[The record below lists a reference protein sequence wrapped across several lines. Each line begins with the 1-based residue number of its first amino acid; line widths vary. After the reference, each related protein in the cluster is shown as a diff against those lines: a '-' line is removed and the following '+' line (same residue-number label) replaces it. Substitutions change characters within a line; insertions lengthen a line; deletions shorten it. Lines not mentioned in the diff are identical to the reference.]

1 MNGFGAGAGLWWIA
15 LALCA
20 VLPWVLPSP
29 RHGRSADDAAFSPRQ
44 DPLAPPGVPD
54 ARTARAEAI
63 DDPVVVLD
71 LLDVALTAGA
81 SVPHALRAVG
91 EVVGGQDGEALARA
105 GAALLLG
112 ARWQAS
118 WSDAPPQL
126 SPVAECLEP
135 TWSTGAPSGPALR
148 ARSAALR
155 RDGRRAAQEAA
166 ARLGVRLVLPLGLC
180 FLPAFVLL
188 GLVPLMLS
196 LGRGLLG

>member
-1 MNGFGAGAGLWWIA
+1 MDATGGVLGWVLLAVCAVAPWLLPPRRAGAPADPAPVPAGED
-15 LALCA
+15 
-20 VLPWVLPSP
+20 PGY
-29 RHGRSADDAAFSPRQ
+29 GRGK
-44 DPLAPPGVPD
+44 PGTD
-54 ARTARAEAI
+54 GTAELAI

-71 LLDVALTAGA
+71 LLDVALTSGA

-91 EVVGGQDGEALARA
+91 EVIGGRDGAALTRA
-105 GAALLLG
+105 GASLLLG
-112 ARWQAS
+112 AAWPAAWAEATS
-118 WSDAPPQL
+118 EL
-126 SPVAECLEP
+126 VPVVECLEP
-135 TWSTGAPSGPALR
+135 TWTTGAPAGPALR

-155 RDGRRAAQEAA
+155 RDSRRAAKEAA

>member
-1 MNGFGAGAGLWWIA
+1 VSGRGPSFVEADASASGGAVAG
-15 LALCA
+15 
-20 VLPWVLPSP
+20 
-29 RHGRSADDAAFSPRQ
+29 
-44 DPLAPPGVPD
+44 
-54 ARTARAEAI
+54 TI

-91 EVVGGQDGEALARA
+91 EVVGGGQREALAQA

-112 ARWQAS
+112 ARWQAA
-118 WSDAPPQL
+118 WSEAPPQL
-126 SPVAECLEP
+126 SPVVECLEP

-155 RDGRRAAQEAA
+155 RDSRRAAQEAA

>member
-1 MNGFGAGAGLWWIA
+1 MTGDSSSTVGDPIRGSDTRGA
-15 LALCA
+15 
-20 VLPWVLPSP
+20 
-29 RHGRSADDAAFSPRQ
+29 H
-44 DPLAPPGVPD
+44 
-54 ARTARAEAI
+54 EATVGEI

-91 EVVGGQDGEALARA
+91 EVVKGRD
-105 GAALLLG
+105 GAALERAGTALVLG
-112 ARWQAS
+112 ASWRAS
-118 WSDAPPQL
+118 WSEAPSHL
-126 SPVAECLEP
+126 SPVVECLES

-148 ARSAALR
+148 ARAAALR
-155 RDGRRAAQEAA
+155 RDSRRAAREAA